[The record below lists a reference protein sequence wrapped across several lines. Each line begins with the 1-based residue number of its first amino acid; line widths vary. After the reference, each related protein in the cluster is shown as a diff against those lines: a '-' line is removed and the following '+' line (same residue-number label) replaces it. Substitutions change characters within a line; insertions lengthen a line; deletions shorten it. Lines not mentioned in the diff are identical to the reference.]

1 MCDSFNFRLNRSE
14 SYGQYIYI
22 MQKKLV
28 RLSFITKSITAIA
41 TILASVLIAPMAWS
55 HVDPEH
61 PLEHRIWHL
70 EQLVE
75 KLSIQLNEE
84 SEHRVYS
91 KHEPIEVKLS
101 GGLKLKTA
109 DKKREFQVGGQIA
122 VNHEWIRGAYNA
134 DVQNGTL
141 ATANLGD
148 TAQKTEMR
156 SFWFRFSGTVDYN
169 WKYQM
174 MFDMNSGR
182 PFMGYI
188 RYQGFDA
195 GRITIGKQRESFG
208 LSRFSSGLAAEASAV
223 SLRMAPLLSMGIAFN
238 GYHDRFTYA
247 FGIFHED
254 ESDPLAD
261 TDNSEEYA
269 FSTRGTWDPI
279 REPGDIFHL
288 GLSLSKRDFGGGP
301 FQMKSRMGAHTIGSF
316 YPVQSASFNAE
327 SGDYI
332 GLEFA
337 LVKGPWTVSSELV
350 NARIDEFNSPTTYDF
365 TGYFIQAGHFFG
377 DYTENFNRKNGR
389 FKRFKPPAGESVWQ
403 LIVRY
408 GDIDL
413 NDAGKGVHDKEFTV
427 GLSWYANRSVR
438 LMGNYTRLKVSGDAA
453 AAIVGDDTKGETA
466 SVRVQYFF

>member
-1 MCDSFNFRLNRSE
+1 ML
-14 SYGQYIYI
+14 
-22 MQKKLV
+22 KKIAFYSL
-28 RLSFITKSITAIA
+28 FSIISAGLLTP
-41 TILASVLIAPMAWS
+41 LASA
-55 HVDPEH
+55 HEDPEQL
-61 PLEHRIWHL
+61 LEHRIQHL
-70 EQLVE
+70 EQMIE
-75 KLSIQLNEE
+75 KLTERLDNDDK
-84 SEHRVYS
+84 HTVYS

-101 GGLKLKTA
+101 GGLKLKAA
-109 DKKREFQVGGQIA
+109 DKKRDFQVGGQVAI
-122 VNHEWIRGAYNA
+122 NHEWIRGAYNA
-134 DVQNGTL
+134 DQQNGTL
-141 ATANLGD
+141 AAANMGD

-156 SFWFRFSGTVDYN
+156 SFWFRFSGTVDYD

-188 RYQGFDA
+188 RYQGFEA
-195 GRITIGKQRESFG
+195 GKITFGKQRESFG

-254 ESDPLAD
+254 ESDPLLD

-279 REPGDIFHL
+279 REPGDILHF
-288 GLSLSKRDFGGGP
+288 GISLSKRDFGGGP

-316 YPVQSASFNAE
+316 YPAQSASFNAK
-327 SGDYI
+327 SGDYV

-350 NARIDEFNSPTTYDF
+350 NARVDEFNSPTTFDF

-377 DYTENFNRKNGR
+377 DFTENFNRKSGR

-408 GDIDL
+408 GDVDL
-413 NDAGKGVHDKEFTV
+413 NDAGQGVHDKEFTV
-427 GLSWYANRSVR
+427 GLSWYANRSIR
-438 LMGNYTRLKVSGDAA
+438 LMGNYTRLKVSGDDAA
-453 AAIVGDDTKGETA
+453 TIVGSDTSGETA